1 MRNLCELYDTINKN
15 KSMHY
20 LSHRKRREGD
30 ITSHLLELLLSKR
43 QEIGIAEE
51 LEKTLVNCW
60 WECKLVQSL

>member
-1 MRNLCELYDTINKN
+1 
-15 KSMHY
+15 MHY
-20 LSHRKRREGD
+20 LSHRKGREGD

-60 WECKLVQSL
+60 WECKLVQSVW

>member
-1 MRNLCELYDTINKN
+1 MILSIKV

-51 LEKTLVNCW
+51 LEKPCELLVGM
-60 WECKLVQSL
+60 CKLVQSL